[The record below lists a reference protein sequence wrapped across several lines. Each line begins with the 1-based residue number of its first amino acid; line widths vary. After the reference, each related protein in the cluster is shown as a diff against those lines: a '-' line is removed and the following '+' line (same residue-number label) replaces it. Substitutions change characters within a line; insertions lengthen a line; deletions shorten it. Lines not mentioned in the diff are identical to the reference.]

1 MRTDATMKRRIV
13 YMDDETWERLRAVA
27 QGQRT
32 TISELL
38 RRASLPPYNHLVID
52 PETPQQSVDPIR

>member
-1 MRTDATMKRRIV
+1 MGAMKRRIV

-38 RRASLPPYNHLVID
+38 RRASLPPYNHLVIS
-52 PETPQQSVDPIR
+52 PETSPQSVDSVK